1 MIHQKTN
8 AIVIETLEKFPH
20 KVHIK
25 LGKILR
31 DRGMTQGDLHRLTGL
46 RVATIN
52 ELVNFKKKSL
62 TVAHLIAIM
71 IALRI
76 TDIRDLIE
84 IEFDAEVIS
93 YFNEENKIMNNGFTP
108 DLLKTS
114 EQNARRLV
122 AGVHA
127 GVHN

>member
-8 AIVIETLEKFPH
+8 TIVIEALNKFPH
-20 KVHIK
+20 KIHIK
-25 LGKILR
+25 LGEILR
-31 DRGMTQGDLHRLTGL
+31 ERGLTQGDLHRLTGL

-62 TVAHLIAIM
+62 TVAHLVSIM

-84 IEFDAEVIS
+84 VEFDQEVQD
-93 YFNEENKIMNNGFTP
+93 YFNEENQRMKNGFTP
-108 DLLKTS
+108 DLTKTA
-114 EQNARRLV
+114 EQNVKRIATG
-122 AGVHA
+122 A
-127 GVHN
+127 NS

>member
-8 AIVIETLEKFPH
+8 IIVIEALNKFPH
-20 KVHIK
+20 KIHIK
-25 LGKILR
+25 LGEILR
-31 DRGMTQGDLHRLTGL
+31 ERGLTQGDLHRLTGL

-62 TVAHLIAIM
+62 TVAHLVSIM

-84 IEFDAEVIS
+84 IEFDQEVQD
-93 YFNEENKIMNNGFTP
+93 YFNEENQRMKNGFTP
-108 DLLKTS
+108 DLAKTA
-114 EQNARRLV
+114 EQNVKRIATG
-122 AGVHA
+122 A
-127 GVHN
+127 NK

>member
-8 AIVIETLEKFPH
+8 TIVIETLDRFPH
-20 KVHIK
+20 KIHIK
-25 LGKILR
+25 LGEILR
-31 DRGMTQGDLHRLTGL
+31 ERGLTQGDLHRLTGL

-62 TVAHLIAIM
+62 TVAHLVSIM

-84 IEFDAEVIS
+84 IEFDEEVQA
-93 YFNEENKIMNNGFTP
+93 YFSEENERMKNGFTP
-108 DLLKTS
+108 DLTKTA
-114 EQNARRLV
+114 ETNVKRIA
-122 AGVHA
+122 AGVK
-127 GVHN
+127 N

>member
-8 AIVIETLEKFPH
+8 TIVIEALNKFPH
-20 KVHIK
+20 KIHIK
-25 LGKILR
+25 LGEILR
-31 DRGMTQGDLHRLTGL
+31 ERGLTQGDLHRLTGL

-62 TVAHLIAIM
+62 TVAHLVSIM

-84 IEFDAEVIS
+84 VEFDQEVQD
-93 YFNEENKIMNNGFTP
+93 YFNEENQRMKNGFTP
-108 DLLKTS
+108 DLTKTA
-114 EQNARRLV
+114 EQNIKRIA
-122 AGVHA
+122 AGA
-127 GVHN
+127 NN

>member
-8 AIVIETLEKFPH
+8 TIVIEALNKFPH
-20 KVHIK
+20 KIHIK
-25 LGKILR
+25 LGEILR
-31 DRGMTQGDLHRLTGL
+31 ERGLTQGDLHRLTGL

-62 TVAHLIAIM
+62 TVAHLVSIM

-84 IEFDAEVIS
+84 IEFDQEVQD
-93 YFNEENKIMNNGFTP
+93 YFNEENQRMKNGFTP
-108 DLLKTS
+108 DLTKTA
-114 EQNARRLV
+114 EQNVKRIA
-122 AGVHA
+122 AGS
-127 GVHN
+127 NN

>member
-8 AIVIETLEKFPH
+8 TIVIEALNKFPH
-20 KVHIK
+20 KIHIK
-25 LGKILR
+25 LGEILR
-31 DRGMTQGDLHRLTGL
+31 ERGLTQGDLHRLTGL

-62 TVAHLIAIM
+62 TVAHLVSIM

-84 IEFDAEVIS
+84 IEFDQEVQD
-93 YFNEENKIMNNGFTP
+93 YFNEENQRMKNGFTP
-108 DLLKTS
+108 DLTKTA
-114 EQNARRLV
+114 ETNIKRIA
-122 AGVHA
+122 AGA
-127 GVHN
+127 NN

>member
-8 AIVIETLEKFPH
+8 TIVIEALNKFPH
-20 KVHIK
+20 KIHIK
-25 LGKILR
+25 LGEILR
-31 DRGMTQGDLHRLTGL
+31 ERGLTQGDLHRLTGL

-62 TVAHLIAIM
+62 TVAHLVSIM

-84 IEFDAEVIS
+84 IEFDQEVQD
-93 YFNEENKIMNNGFTP
+93 YFNEENQRMKNGFTP
-108 DLLKTS
+108 DLTKTA
-114 EQNARRLV
+114 ETNVKRIA
-122 AGVHA
+122 AGT
-127 GVHN
+127 NN

>member
-8 AIVIETLEKFPH
+8 TIVIESLDKFPH
-20 KVHIK
+20 KIHIK
-25 LGKILR
+25 LGEILR
-31 DRGMTQGDLHRLTGL
+31 ERGLTQGDLHRLTGL

-62 TVAHLIAIM
+62 TVAHLVSIM

-84 IEFDAEVIS
+84 IEFDEEVQA
-93 YFNEENKIMNNGFTP
+93 YFKEENERMKNGFTP
-108 DLLKTS
+108 DLTKTA
-114 EQNARRLV
+114 ETNVKRIA
-122 AGVHA
+122 AGVKK
-127 GVHN
+127 

>member
-8 AIVIETLEKFPH
+8 TIVIEALNKFPH
-20 KVHIK
+20 KIHIK
-25 LGKILR
+25 LGEILR
-31 DRGMTQGDLHRLTGL
+31 ERGLTQGDLHRLTGL

-62 TVAHLIAIM
+62 TVAHLVSIM

-84 IEFDAEVIS
+84 IEFDQEVQD
-93 YFNEENKIMNNGFTP
+93 YFNEENQRMKNGFTP
-108 DLLKTS
+108 DLTKTA
-114 EQNARRLV
+114 ETNVKRIA
-122 AGVHA
+122 AGA
-127 GVHN
+127 NN

>member
-8 AIVIETLEKFPH
+8 SIVIESLDKFPH
-20 KVHIK
+20 KIHIK
-25 LGKILR
+25 LGEILR
-31 DRGMTQGDLHRLTGL
+31 ERGLTQGDLHRLTGL

-62 TVAHLIAIM
+62 TVAHLVSIM

-84 IEFDAEVIS
+84 IDFDEEVQA
-93 YFNEENKIMNNGFTP
+93 YFKEENERMKNGFTP
-108 DLLKTS
+108 DLNKTA
-114 EQNARRLV
+114 ETNVKRIA
-122 AGVHA
+122 AGVKK
-127 GVHN
+127 

>member
-8 AIVIETLEKFPH
+8 TIVIETLNKFPH
-20 KVHIK
+20 KIHIK
-25 LGKILR
+25 LGEILR
-31 DRGMTQGDLHRLTGL
+31 ERGLTQGDLHRLTGL

-62 TVAHLIAIM
+62 TVAHLVSIM

-84 IEFDAEVIS
+84 IEFDQEVQD
-93 YFNEENKIMNNGFTP
+93 YFNEENQRMKNGFTP
-108 DLLKTS
+108 DLTKTA
-114 EQNARRLV
+114 EQNVKRIA
-122 AGVHA
+122 AGA
-127 GVHN
+127 NN

>member
-8 AIVIETLEKFPH
+8 TIVIEALNKFPH
-20 KVHIK
+20 KIHIK
-25 LGKILR
+25 LGEILR
-31 DRGMTQGDLHRLTGL
+31 ERGLTQGDLHRLTGL

-62 TVAHLIAIM
+62 TVAHLVSIM

-84 IEFDAEVIS
+84 IEFDQEVQD
-93 YFNEENKIMNNGFTP
+93 YFNEENQRMRNGFTP
-108 DLLKTS
+108 DLTKTA
-114 EQNARRLV
+114 EQNVKRIA
-122 AGVHA
+122 AGA
-127 GVHN
+127 NN

>member
-8 AIVIETLEKFPH
+8 TIVIEALNKFPH
-20 KVHIK
+20 KIHIK
-25 LGKILR
+25 LGEILR
-31 DRGMTQGDLHRLTGL
+31 ERGLTQGDLHRLTGL

-62 TVAHLIAIM
+62 TVAHLVSIM

-84 IEFDAEVIS
+84 IEFDQEVQD
-93 YFNEENKIMNNGFTP
+93 YFNEENQRMKNGLTP
-108 DLLKTS
+108 DLTKTA
-114 EQNARRLV
+114 EQNVKRIA
-122 AGVHA
+122 AGA
-127 GVHN
+127 NN

>member
-8 AIVIETLEKFPH
+8 TIVIEALNKFPH
-20 KVHIK
+20 KIHIK
-25 LGKILR
+25 LGEILR
-31 DRGMTQGDLHRLTGL
+31 ERGLTQGDLHRLTGL

-62 TVAHLIAIM
+62 TVAHLVSIM

-84 IEFDAEVIS
+84 VEFDEEVLA
-93 YFNEENKIMNNGFTP
+93 YFKEENNRMKNGFTP
-108 DLLKTS
+108 DLTRTAEENVKRIAAGTS
-114 EQNARRLV
+114 N
-122 AGVHA
+122 
-127 GVHN
+127 